1 MNASYVAN
9 VVGFGGTN
17 AAFSELTHA
26 LPVDKVNHVSQAVF
40 PTAASHSEGPFVR
53 YREPQGE

>member
-26 LPVDKVNHVSQAVF
+26 LPLDNVNHASQALF
-40 PTAASHSEGPFVR
+40 STAASHS
-53 YREPQGE
+53 

>member
-1 MNASYVAN
+1 MNASCVAN

-40 PTAASHSEGPFVR
+40 STAASHS
-53 YREPQGE
+53 

>member
-17 AAFSELTHA
+17 APFSELIHG
-26 LPVDKVNHVSQAVF
+26 LPVDKVNHV
-40 PTAASHSEGPFVR
+40 
-53 YREPQGE
+53 